1 MVVTRLGDHVSLG
14 MPGPMICRLHPKAA
28 LFASASLTTGLFF
41 LPLGRV
47 RTRMGKPRDQ
57 LLLVVRARID
67 QRPPIDSANDDELIR
82 LDGLLALQS

>member
-1 MVVTRLGDHVSLG
+1 
-14 MPGPMICRLHPKAA
+14 
-28 LFASASLTTGLFF
+28 
-41 LPLGRV
+41 
-47 RTRMGKPRDQ
+47 MGKPRDQ